1 MRAGTDG
8 FTTVA
13 CVVLVALLAG
23 CRSRVSTEVA
33 VDQIDVVDQ
42 PYPPNYP
49 STNAINLRTIATI
62 YRRDRVYVCDQEAE
76 KDYMYYMV
84 ELPSGQR
91 GYVIFSGEWP
101 FRQHNFYEYAK

>member
-42 PYPPNYP
+42 PYPPN
-49 STNAINLRTIATI
+49 
-62 YRRDRVYVCDQEAE
+62 
-76 KDYMYYMV
+76 
-84 ELPSGQR
+84 
-91 GYVIFSGEWP
+91 
-101 FRQHNFYEYAK
+101 